1 MEDEMRPKKTRK
13 AMAPRS
19 RRRIAHEI
27 EGAAGGAVVGAI
39 GGAIAGPAG
48 VVAGAVL
55 GGLAGAAAENALEE
69 EDLQRDSRSRE
80 LDAEIGVTDGDLGA
94 PNLEHPPARIGAYS
108 AASAGAGQASHAPA
122 EGPMQSIDGED
133 D

>member
-1 MEDEMRPKKTRK
+1 MIPKKTTK
-13 AMAPRS
+13 GMA
-19 RRRIAHEI
+19 RRRGKRIVHEI
-27 EGAAGGAVVGAI
+27 EGAAGGAVAGAV

-55 GGLAGAAAENALEE
+55 GGLAGAAAESALEE
-69 EDLQRDSRSRE
+69 AELRRGSRARE
-80 LDAEIGVTDGDLGA
+80 LDAQIGLTGGDLGA

-108 AASAGAGQASHAPA
+108 AASAGAAQASHAPA